1 MNLSFFSSVINADLL
16 SIFFAFIIILITIP
30 IGIYSIGYM
39 KEYKEK
45 YSTSY
50 FTLIFTLFIFSMLA
64 VVVSRNAIVFMVF
77 WEIMSISSFFL
88 VIFEYES
95 KKNIKSGIMYL
106 IMTHISGLLLLV
118 MFSLLFKYTGSFD
131 FVVIAQQGAALSYT
145 QKAIIFILALSGFGA
160 KAGIIPLHPWL
171 PKAHPAA
178 TSNVSALMSGVMLK
192 VALYGF
198 IRLMFMLLANLPLS
212 FGVITMLIG
221 TLTAIYAILNALF
234 QDDIKKLLAY
244 SSAENIGI
252 IMAALGL
259 AMIFAG
265 RSLIELSAITLTA
278 ALFHILNHAVFKSLL
293 FSGAGSVLYAT
304 GTKNMNEL
312 GGLYNKM
319 KFAAICTFVGTAAI
333 SAVPP
338 LNGFASEILILKS
351 FIMGIGSLRSI
362 GLVVAVVSCGMLIAL
377 TSGCAIYAAVKC
389 YGITY
394 LGAPR
399 SSKAADAHQLPS
411 SMKLGMGILALFTI
425 LLGILSPIVIQS
437 ISRVSIFVLNTD
449 GFLSAGEARSA
460 VSFDITIT
468 ALIVAF
474 VAWITHIIISSNS
487 KGKAVEV
494 NDTWGCGFN
503 NMKPYMQ
510 YSGSGYT
517 QPASRIVH
525 HLVDYHKEV
534 KQKSTISIRQKTSD
548 IIEKHIY
555 EPVTRFVLFMSDM
568 SSKIHYGRIQLYVS
582 YIFITLIIT
591 TILVINF
598 I

>member
-1 MNLSFFSSVINADLL
+1 MNLSFFSSVINADIL
-16 SIFFAFIIILITIP
+16 SIFFVFIIILITIP

-45 YSTSY
+45 YSTGY
-50 FTLIFTLFIFSMLA
+50 FLLIFSLFILSMLA

-77 WEIMSISSFFL
+77 WEIMSVSSFFL

-118 MFSLLFKYTGSFD
+118 MFSLLYKYTGSFD
-131 FVVIAQQGAALSYT
+131 FTVIAQQGAALSYT

-259 AMIFAG
+259 AMIFAA
-265 RSLIELSAITLTA
+265 RSLIELGAITLTA

-312 GGLYNKM
+312 GGLYSKM
-319 KFAAICTFVGTAAI
+319 KFAAICTFIGTAAI

-362 GLVVAVVSCGMLIAL
+362 VLVVAVVSCGMLIAL
-377 TSGCAIYAAVKC
+377 TSGSAIYAAVKC

-399 SSKAADAHQLPS
+399 SSKASDVHPLPL
-411 SMKLGMGILALFTI
+411 SMKLGMGILALFTV
-425 LLGILSPIVIQS
+425 LLGILSPLVIQF

-449 GFLSAGEARSA
+449 DFLSASEAISA

-468 ALIVAF
+468 ALIIAF
-474 VAWITHIIISSNS
+474 VAWITHLLISSNA

-503 NMKPYMQ
+503 NMKSYMQ

-517 QPASRIVH
+517 QPASRIVQ
-525 HLVDYHKEV
+525 HLVDYRKEV
-534 KQKSTISIRQKTSD
+534 KQKSTLQIKQKTSD

-555 EPVTRFVLFMSDM
+555 EPITRFILFMADM
-568 SSKIHYGRIQLYVS
+568 STKIHYGRIQLYVS
-582 YIFITLIIT
+582 YIFITLIVTAI
-591 TILVINF
+591 IVINF

>member
-1 MNLSFFSSVINADLL
+1 MNFSFFASGIDADSL

-30 IGIYSIGYM
+30 IVIYSIGYM
-39 KEYKEK
+39 QEYKKK

-50 FTLIFTLFIFSMLA
+50 FMLVFSLFLLSMLG
-64 VVVSRNAIVFMVF
+64 VVFSRDAIVFIVF
-77 WEIMSISSFFL
+77 WEIMSLSSFFL

-131 FVVIAQQGAALSYT
+131 FSVITQHAEALSNT
-145 QKAIIFILALSGFGA
+145 QKTIIFILALSGFGA

-178 TSNVSALMSGVMLK
+178 PSNVSALMSGVMLK

-198 IRLMFMLLANLPLS
+198 IRLMFMLLANLPLY

-252 IMAALGL
+252 ILAAVGL
-259 AMIFAG
+259 AMIFES
-265 RSLIELSAITLTA
+265 RSLMELSIITLTA

-293 FSGAGSVLYAT
+293 FLGAGSVLYAT

-319 KFAAICTFVGTAAI
+319 KFAAVCVFIGTAAI

-351 FIMGIGSLRSI
+351 FIAGGNSVHSL
-362 GLVVAVVSCGMLIAL
+362 GLVVSIISCGIFIAL
-377 TSGCAIYAAVKC
+377 TSGGAMYAAVKC
-389 YGITY
+389 FGITY

-399 SSKAADAHQLPS
+399 SSKAADAHQLPL
-411 SMKLGMGILALFTI
+411 SMKLGMGILALFTV
-425 LLGILSPIVIQS
+425 LLGILSPLAIQL
-437 ISRVSIFVLNTD
+437 ISRVSTFLLDTNVL
-449 GFLSAGEARSA
+449 LSGSEAKSA

-468 ALIVAF
+468 ALIIALVA
-474 VAWITHIIISSNS
+474 AITYTIISFND
-487 KGKAVEV
+487 KGKPVEV
-494 NDTWGCGFN
+494 KDTWGCGFN

-510 YSGSGYT
+510 YSGSGYV
-517 QPASRIVH
+517 QPLSRIFH
-525 HLVDYHKEV
+525 HFVAYRKEV
-534 KQKSTISIRQKTSD
+534 KQKSTILIKQKTSD
-548 IIEKHIY
+548 IIEKYIY
-555 EPVTRFVLFMSDM
+555 EPVTRGVLLMADM
-568 SSKIHYGRIQLYVS
+568 ATKIHYGRIQLYVL
-582 YIFITLIIT
+582 YIFISLLIT
-591 TILVINF
+591 TIIVINF

>member
-16 SIFFAFIIILITIP
+16 SIFFALIIILITIP
-30 IGIYSIGYM
+30 IVVYSIGYM
-39 KEYKEK
+39 NEYKEK

-50 FTLIFTLFIFSMLA
+50 FMLVFSLFILSMLG
-64 VVVSRNAIVFMVF
+64 VVISRDAIVFMVF
-77 WEIMSISSFFL
+77 WEIMSLSSFFL

-95 KKNIKSGIMYL
+95 KANIKSGIMYL

-131 FVVIAQQGAALSYT
+131 FSVIAQQASALSNT
-145 QKAIIFILALSGFGA
+145 QKTIIFILALSGFGA

-198 IRLMFMLLANLPLS
+198 IRLMFMLLAKLPLS
-212 FGVITMLIG
+212 FGVMTMMIG

-252 IMAALGL
+252 ILAAVGL
-259 AMIFAG
+259 AMIYAS
-265 RSLIELSAITLTA
+265 RSLMELSTITLTA

-293 FSGAGSVLYAT
+293 FSSAGSVLYAT

-319 KFAAICTFVGTAAI
+319 KFAAICAFIGTAAV

-351 FIMGIGSLRSI
+351 FIVGVGSVHSL
-362 GLVVAVVSCGMLIAL
+362 GLVISVIFCGILIAL
-377 TSGCAIYAAVKC
+377 TSGGAMYAAVKC
-389 YGITY
+389 FGITY

-399 SSKAADAHQLPS
+399 SSKAADAHQLPL
-411 SMKLGMGILALFTI
+411 SMKLGMGILALFTV
-425 LLGILSPIVIQS
+425 LLGILSPLAIQL
-437 ISRVSIFVLNTD
+437 ISRVSTFVLNTKV
-449 GFLSAGEARSA
+449 FLSGSEAKSA

-468 ALIVAF
+468 ALIIAF
-474 VAWITHIIISSNS
+474 VAAITYIIVRFNA
-487 KGKAVEV
+487 KGKPVEI

-525 HLVDYHKEV
+525 HFVAYRKEV
-534 KQKSTISIRQKTSD
+534 KQKSAILIKQKTSD

-555 EPVTRFVLFMSDM
+555 EPVARCVLFMADM
-568 SSKIHYGRIQLYVS
+568 ATKIHYGRIQLYVS
-582 YIFITLIIT
+582 YIFISLIIT
-591 TILVINF
+591 TIIVINF

>member
-1 MNLSFFSSVINADLL
+1 LDLSFFSSVINADLL
-16 SIFFAFIIILITIP
+16 SIFFALIIILITIP
-30 IGIYSIGYM
+30 IVVYSIGYM
-39 KEYKEK
+39 NEYKDK

-50 FTLIFTLFIFSMLA
+50 FMLIFSLFILSMMG
-64 VVVSRNAIVFMVF
+64 VVISLDAIVFMVF
-77 WEIMSISSFFL
+77 WEIMSLSSFFL

-95 KKNIKSGIMYL
+95 KTNIKSGIIYL
-106 IMTHISGLLLLV
+106 VMTHISGLLLLV
-118 MFSLLFKYTGSFD
+118 MFSLLFKYTGSFE
-131 FVVIAQQGAALSYT
+131 FSIIAQQASFLSNT

-160 KAGIIPLHPWL
+160 KAGIIPLHSWL

-192 VALYGF
+192 VAVYGF

-212 FGVITMLIG
+212 FGVTTMTIG

-234 QDDIKKLLAY
+234 QNDIKKLLAY

-252 IMAALGL
+252 ILAAVGL
-259 AMIFAG
+259 AMIYAS
-265 RSLIELSAITLTA
+265 RSLIELSALTLTA

-319 KFAAICTFVGTAAI
+319 KFTAICTFVGTAAI

-351 FIMGIGSLRSI
+351 FIMGISSLRSI

-377 TSGCAIYAAVKC
+377 TSGSAIYAAVKC

-399 SSKAADAHQLPS
+399 SNKAADAHRLPS

-425 LLGILSPIVIQS
+425 LLGILSPLVIQL
-437 ISRVSIFVLNTD
+437 ISRVSIFILNTD
-449 GFLSAGEARSA
+449 DFLSAGEAKAA

-468 ALIVAF
+468 ALIIVF
-474 VAWITHIIISSNS
+474 VAGITHIIISSNAKS
-487 KGKAVEV
+487 KAVEV

-510 YSGSGYT
+510 YTGSGYT
-517 QPASRIVH
+517 QPASRIVGNF
-525 HLVDYHKEV
+525 VDYRKEV
-534 KQKSTISIRQKTSD
+534 KQKSTILIRQKTSD

-555 EPVTRFVLFMSDM
+555 GPVTRFILFMSDM
-568 SSKIHYGRIQLYVS
+568 ATKIHYGRIQLYVS

-591 TILVINF
+591 AIIVINF